1 MLAGQALLL
10 RNDVVQGGDQLV
22 NVDAVSHGALLDV
35 LEMGSGAADAA
46 HAGLHE
52 YRYGVRVVGN
62 NLHDGH
68 FFGDSHIKN
77 PP

>member
-10 RNDVVQGGDQLV
+10 RNDIVQGGDQLV

-35 LEMGSGAADAA
+35 LEVGSGTADAA

-52 YRYGVRVVGN
+52 YRRCQG
-62 NLHDGH
+62 
-68 FFGDSHIKN
+68 SWKQ